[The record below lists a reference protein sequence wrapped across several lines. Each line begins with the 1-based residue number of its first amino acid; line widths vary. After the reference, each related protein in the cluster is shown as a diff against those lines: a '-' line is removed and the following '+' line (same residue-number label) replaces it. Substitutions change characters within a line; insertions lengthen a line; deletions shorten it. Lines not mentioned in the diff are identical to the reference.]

1 MKRNRILAI
10 GIALLLAVQLLTPLA
25 CAAGTTLKLTA
36 PDKLPDVGQ
45 TFTVTAEL
53 TGNTG
58 LAAVQLSLGYD
69 DSVVEC
75 TGIENG
81 ALVAGMLAASN
92 PYATRDGV
100 GAILAAATTTAVKT
114 DGSLAVFTFRVK
126 AAGDA
131 KLTLAD
137 ALLSDIDGK
146 ALSLSYSLPA
156 LIAQGS
162 GSDSGSGSGSD
173 AEKPGADDK
182 KSDNDKKSED
192 DKKSEEEQPA
202 DAAQEEVR
210 TGSFRDVTSAHWAFA
225 SVERAAEMGLVTGY
239 SNGTFRPD
247 TAVTRAQ
254 FVLMLWRMCGKPA
267 AAKAASFADASADWY
282 QDALSWAVEKGYVN
296 GLSGTRFGPDAPIT
310 RQQAMAILFRLNGGQ
325 SGTELT
331 LTGIYEQTFADST
344 TIAAWAKD
352 ATWWAVYH
360 ELVSGVGGQPHRA
373 GGQRVPRTDRGDPAA
388 VCGSIYDNG
397 GSGMKR
403 RMLALLLAVLTL
415 TMLTAAAFAED
426 TEVLG
431 VYNVTGPLTVKNG
444 TKDGGF
450 YAGADTFELNC
461 TGLTGEYS
469 LVLLLAG
476 DSAVPTEGNIQY
488 IDQTSVKAG
497 KVTFTLKP
505 KALTEGTYN
514 VYISTTDKALDKVA
528 SFKYGEKPEYTLGD
542 VNGDGK
548 VSAYDASM
556 ILQHTVGLIDLA
568 GVAAADVNKDGKISA
583 YDASM
588 ILQYTV
594 GLITLD

>member
-92 PYATRDGV
+92 PYATRGGV

-173 AEKPGADDK
+173 AEKPGT
-182 KSDNDKKSED
+182 DNKKSED
-192 DKKSEEEQPA
+192 DKKSEDEDKPEDEEKPA
-202 DAAQEEVR
+202 DGAQEEVKS
-210 TGSFRDVTSAHWAFA
+210 GSFRDVTSTHWAFA
-225 SVERAAEMGLVTGY
+225 SVERAAELGLVTGY
-239 SNGTFRPD
+239 SDGTFRPD
-247 TAVTRAQ
+247 TPVTRAQ

-267 AAKAASFADASADWY
+267 AAKAASFADASASWY

-296 GLSGTRFGPDAPIT
+296 GLSDTRFGPDAPIT

-344 TIAAWAKD
+344 TIASWAKD

-360 ELVSGVGGQPHRA
+360 ELVSGVGGSRIAPEANASRA
-373 GGQRVPRTDRGDPAA
+373 QIAA
-388 VCGSIYDNG
+388 I
-397 GSGMKR
+397 
-403 RMLALLLAVLTL
+403 LLRYADQFM
-415 TMLTAAAFAED
+415 TMEEAA
-426 TEVLG
+426 
-431 VYNVTGPLTVKNG
+431 
-444 TKDGGF
+444 
-450 YAGADTFELNC
+450 
-461 TGLTGEYS
+461 
-469 LVLLLAG
+469 
-476 DSAVPTEGNIQY
+476 
-488 IDQTSVKAG
+488 
-497 KVTFTLKP
+497 
-505 KALTEGTYN
+505 
-514 VYISTTDKALDKVA
+514 
-528 SFKYGEKPEYTLGD
+528 
-542 VNGDGK
+542 
-548 VSAYDASM
+548 
-556 ILQHTVGLIDLA
+556 
-568 GVAAADVNKDGKISA
+568 
-583 YDASM
+583 
-588 ILQYTV
+588 
-594 GLITLD
+594 

>member
-58 LAAVQLSLGYD
+58 LAAVQISLGYD

-146 ALSLSYSLPA
+146 ALPLSYSLPA

-173 AEKPGADDK
+173 AEKPGT
-182 KSDNDKKSED
+182 DNKKSED
-192 DKKSEEEQPA
+192 DKKSEDEDKPEDEEKPA
-202 DAAQEEVR
+202 DGAQEEVKS
-210 TGSFRDVTSAHWAFA
+210 GSFRDVTRGHWAFA
-225 SVERAAEMGLVTGY
+225 SVERAAELGLVTGY
-239 SNGTFRPD
+239 SDGTFRPD
-247 TAVTRAQ
+247 TPVTRAQ

-296 GLSGTRFGPDAPIT
+296 GLSDTRFGPDAPIT

-344 TIAAWAKD
+344 TIASWAKD

-360 ELVSGVGGQPHRA
+360 ELVSGVGGSRIAPEANASRA
-373 GGQRVPRTDRGDPAA
+373 QIAA
-388 VCGSIYDNG
+388 I
-397 GSGMKR
+397 
-403 RMLALLLAVLTL
+403 LLRYADQFM
-415 TMLTAAAFAED
+415 TMEEAA
-426 TEVLG
+426 
-431 VYNVTGPLTVKNG
+431 
-444 TKDGGF
+444 
-450 YAGADTFELNC
+450 
-461 TGLTGEYS
+461 
-469 LVLLLAG
+469 
-476 DSAVPTEGNIQY
+476 
-488 IDQTSVKAG
+488 
-497 KVTFTLKP
+497 
-505 KALTEGTYN
+505 
-514 VYISTTDKALDKVA
+514 
-528 SFKYGEKPEYTLGD
+528 
-542 VNGDGK
+542 
-548 VSAYDASM
+548 
-556 ILQHTVGLIDLA
+556 
-568 GVAAADVNKDGKISA
+568 
-583 YDASM
+583 
-588 ILQYTV
+588 
-594 GLITLD
+594 

>member
-25 CAAGTTLKLTA
+25 CAAGATLKLTA

-92 PYATRDGV
+92 PYATRGGV

-173 AEKPGADDK
+173 AEKPGT
-182 KSDNDKKSED
+182 DNKKSED
-192 DKKSEEEQPA
+192 DKKSEDEDKPEDEEKPA
-202 DAAQEEVR
+202 DGAQEEVKS
-210 TGSFRDVTSAHWAFA
+210 GSFRDVTRGHWAFA
-225 SVERAAEMGLVTGY
+225 SVERAAELGLVTGY
-239 SNGTFRPD
+239 SDGTFRPD
-247 TAVTRAQ
+247 TPVTRAQ

-296 GLSGTRFGPDAPIT
+296 GLSDTRFGPDAPIT

-344 TIAAWAKD
+344 TIASWAKD

-360 ELVSGVGGQPHRA
+360 ELVSGVGGSRIAPEANASRA
-373 GGQRVPRTDRGDPAA
+373 QIAA
-388 VCGSIYDNG
+388 I
-397 GSGMKR
+397 
-403 RMLALLLAVLTL
+403 LLRYADQFM
-415 TMLTAAAFAED
+415 TMEEAA
-426 TEVLG
+426 
-431 VYNVTGPLTVKNG
+431 
-444 TKDGGF
+444 
-450 YAGADTFELNC
+450 
-461 TGLTGEYS
+461 
-469 LVLLLAG
+469 
-476 DSAVPTEGNIQY
+476 
-488 IDQTSVKAG
+488 
-497 KVTFTLKP
+497 
-505 KALTEGTYN
+505 
-514 VYISTTDKALDKVA
+514 
-528 SFKYGEKPEYTLGD
+528 
-542 VNGDGK
+542 
-548 VSAYDASM
+548 
-556 ILQHTVGLIDLA
+556 
-568 GVAAADVNKDGKISA
+568 
-583 YDASM
+583 
-588 ILQYTV
+588 
-594 GLITLD
+594 

>member
-81 ALVAGMLAASN
+81 ALIAGMLAASN

-137 ALLSDIDGK
+137 ALLSDTDGK
-146 ALSLSYSLPA
+146 ALPLSYSLPA

-173 AEKPGADDK
+173 TEKPGT
-182 KSDNDKKSED
+182 DNKKSED
-192 DKKSEEEQPA
+192 DKKSEDEDKPEDEEKPA
-202 DAAQEEVR
+202 DGAQEEVKS
-210 TGSFRDVTSAHWAFA
+210 GSFRDVTSTHWAFA
-225 SVERAAEMGLVTGY
+225 SVERAAELGLVTGY
-239 SNGTFRPD
+239 SDGTFRPD
-247 TAVTRAQ
+247 TPVTRAQ

-296 GLSGTRFGPDAPIT
+296 GLSDTRFGPDAPIT

-344 TIAAWAKD
+344 AIASWAKD

-360 ELVSGVGGQPHRA
+360 ELVSGVGGSRIAPEANASRA
-373 GGQRVPRTDRGDPAA
+373 QIAA
-388 VCGSIYDNG
+388 I
-397 GSGMKR
+397 
-403 RMLALLLAVLTL
+403 LLRYADQFM
-415 TMLTAAAFAED
+415 TMEEAA
-426 TEVLG
+426 
-431 VYNVTGPLTVKNG
+431 
-444 TKDGGF
+444 
-450 YAGADTFELNC
+450 
-461 TGLTGEYS
+461 
-469 LVLLLAG
+469 
-476 DSAVPTEGNIQY
+476 
-488 IDQTSVKAG
+488 
-497 KVTFTLKP
+497 
-505 KALTEGTYN
+505 
-514 VYISTTDKALDKVA
+514 
-528 SFKYGEKPEYTLGD
+528 
-542 VNGDGK
+542 
-548 VSAYDASM
+548 
-556 ILQHTVGLIDLA
+556 
-568 GVAAADVNKDGKISA
+568 
-583 YDASM
+583 
-588 ILQYTV
+588 
-594 GLITLD
+594 

>member
-92 PYATRDGV
+92 PHATRGGV

-173 AEKPGADDK
+173 AEKPGT
-182 KSDNDKKSED
+182 DNKKSED
-192 DKKSEEEQPA
+192 DKKSEDEDKPEDEEKPA
-202 DAAQEEVR
+202 DGAQEEVKS
-210 TGSFRDVTSAHWAFA
+210 GSFRDVTSTHWAFA
-225 SVERAAEMGLVTGY
+225 SVERAAELGLVTGY
-239 SNGTFRPD
+239 SDGTFRPD
-247 TAVTRAQ
+247 TPVTRAQ

-282 QDALSWAVEKGYVN
+282 QDALSWAVENGYVN
-296 GLSGTRFGPDAPIT
+296 GLSDTRFGPDAPIT

-344 TIAAWAKD
+344 TIASWAKD

-360 ELVSGVGGQPHRA
+360 ELVSGVGGSRIAPEANASRA
-373 GGQRVPRTDRGDPAA
+373 QIAA
-388 VCGSIYDNG
+388 I
-397 GSGMKR
+397 
-403 RMLALLLAVLTL
+403 LLRYADQFM
-415 TMLTAAAFAED
+415 TMEEAA
-426 TEVLG
+426 
-431 VYNVTGPLTVKNG
+431 
-444 TKDGGF
+444 
-450 YAGADTFELNC
+450 
-461 TGLTGEYS
+461 
-469 LVLLLAG
+469 
-476 DSAVPTEGNIQY
+476 
-488 IDQTSVKAG
+488 
-497 KVTFTLKP
+497 
-505 KALTEGTYN
+505 
-514 VYISTTDKALDKVA
+514 
-528 SFKYGEKPEYTLGD
+528 
-542 VNGDGK
+542 
-548 VSAYDASM
+548 
-556 ILQHTVGLIDLA
+556 
-568 GVAAADVNKDGKISA
+568 
-583 YDASM
+583 
-588 ILQYTV
+588 
-594 GLITLD
+594 

>member
-137 ALLSDIDGK
+137 ALLSDTDGK
-146 ALSLSYSLPA
+146 ALPLSYSLPA

-173 AEKPGADDK
+173 AEKPGT
-182 KSDNDKKSED
+182 DNKKSED
-192 DKKSEEEQPA
+192 DKKSEDEDKPEDEEKPA
-202 DAAQEEVR
+202 DGAQEEVKS
-210 TGSFRDVTSAHWAFA
+210 GSFRDVTSTHWAFA
-225 SVERAAEMGLVTGY
+225 SVERAAELGLVTGY
-239 SNGTFRPD
+239 SDGTFRPD
-247 TAVTRAQ
+247 TPVTRAQ

-296 GLSGTRFGPDAPIT
+296 GLSDTRFGPDAPIT

-360 ELVSGVGGQPHRA
+360 ELVSGVGGSRIAPEANASRA
-373 GGQRVPRTDRGDPAA
+373 QIAA
-388 VCGSIYDNG
+388 I
-397 GSGMKR
+397 
-403 RMLALLLAVLTL
+403 LLRDADQFM
-415 TMLTAAAFAED
+415 TMEEAA
-426 TEVLG
+426 
-431 VYNVTGPLTVKNG
+431 
-444 TKDGGF
+444 
-450 YAGADTFELNC
+450 
-461 TGLTGEYS
+461 
-469 LVLLLAG
+469 
-476 DSAVPTEGNIQY
+476 
-488 IDQTSVKAG
+488 
-497 KVTFTLKP
+497 
-505 KALTEGTYN
+505 
-514 VYISTTDKALDKVA
+514 
-528 SFKYGEKPEYTLGD
+528 
-542 VNGDGK
+542 
-548 VSAYDASM
+548 
-556 ILQHTVGLIDLA
+556 
-568 GVAAADVNKDGKISA
+568 
-583 YDASM
+583 
-588 ILQYTV
+588 
-594 GLITLD
+594 

>member
-81 ALVAGMLAASN
+81 ALIAGMLAASN

-137 ALLSDIDGK
+137 ALLSDTDGK
-146 ALSLSYSLPA
+146 ALPLSYSLPA

-173 AEKPGADDK
+173 AEKPGT
-182 KSDNDKKSED
+182 DNKKSED
-192 DKKSEEEQPA
+192 DKKSEDEDKPEDEEKPA
-202 DAAQEEVR
+202 DGAQEEVKS
-210 TGSFRDVTSAHWAFA
+210 GSFRDVTSTHWAFA
-225 SVERAAEMGLVTGY
+225 SVERAAELGLVTGY
-239 SNGTFRPD
+239 SDGTFRPD
-247 TAVTRAQ
+247 TPVTRAQ

-282 QDALSWAVEKGYVN
+282 QDALSWAVENGYVN
-296 GLSGTRFGPDAPIT
+296 GLSDTRFGPDAPIT
-310 RQQAMAILFRLNGGQ
+310 RQQATAILFRLNGGQ

-344 TIAAWAKD
+344 TIASWAKD

-360 ELVSGVGGQPHRA
+360 ELVSGVGGSRIAPEANASRA
-373 GGQRVPRTDRGDPAA
+373 QIAA
-388 VCGSIYDNG
+388 I
-397 GSGMKR
+397 
-403 RMLALLLAVLTL
+403 LLRYADQFM
-415 TMLTAAAFAED
+415 TMEEAA
-426 TEVLG
+426 
-431 VYNVTGPLTVKNG
+431 
-444 TKDGGF
+444 
-450 YAGADTFELNC
+450 
-461 TGLTGEYS
+461 
-469 LVLLLAG
+469 
-476 DSAVPTEGNIQY
+476 
-488 IDQTSVKAG
+488 
-497 KVTFTLKP
+497 
-505 KALTEGTYN
+505 
-514 VYISTTDKALDKVA
+514 
-528 SFKYGEKPEYTLGD
+528 
-542 VNGDGK
+542 
-548 VSAYDASM
+548 
-556 ILQHTVGLIDLA
+556 
-568 GVAAADVNKDGKISA
+568 
-583 YDASM
+583 
-588 ILQYTV
+588 
-594 GLITLD
+594 

>member
-92 PYATRDGV
+92 PHATRDGV

-146 ALSLSYSLPA
+146 ALPLSYSLPA

-173 AEKPGADDK
+173 AEKPGT
-182 KSDNDKKSED
+182 DNKKSED
-192 DKKSEEEQPA
+192 DKKSEDEDKPEDEEKPA
-202 DAAQEEVR
+202 DGAQEEVKS
-210 TGSFRDVTSAHWAFA
+210 GSFRDVTSAHWAFA
-225 SVERAAEMGLVTGY
+225 SVERAAELGLVTGY
-239 SNGTFRPD
+239 SDGTFRPD
-247 TAVTRAQ
+247 TPVTRAQ

-296 GLSGTRFGPDAPIT
+296 GLSDTRFGPDAPIT

-360 ELVSGVGGQPHRA
+360 ELVSGVGGSRIAPEANASRA
-373 GGQRVPRTDRGDPAA
+373 QIAA
-388 VCGSIYDNG
+388 I
-397 GSGMKR
+397 
-403 RMLALLLAVLTL
+403 LLRYADQFM
-415 TMLTAAAFAED
+415 TMEEAA
-426 TEVLG
+426 
-431 VYNVTGPLTVKNG
+431 
-444 TKDGGF
+444 
-450 YAGADTFELNC
+450 
-461 TGLTGEYS
+461 
-469 LVLLLAG
+469 
-476 DSAVPTEGNIQY
+476 
-488 IDQTSVKAG
+488 
-497 KVTFTLKP
+497 
-505 KALTEGTYN
+505 
-514 VYISTTDKALDKVA
+514 
-528 SFKYGEKPEYTLGD
+528 
-542 VNGDGK
+542 
-548 VSAYDASM
+548 
-556 ILQHTVGLIDLA
+556 
-568 GVAAADVNKDGKISA
+568 
-583 YDASM
+583 
-588 ILQYTV
+588 
-594 GLITLD
+594 

>member
-58 LAAVQLSLGYD
+58 LAAVQISLGYD

-92 PYATRDGV
+92 PHATRDGV

-146 ALSLSYSLPA
+146 ALPLSYSLPA

-173 AEKPGADDK
+173 AEKPGT
-182 KSDNDKKSED
+182 DNKKSED
-192 DKKSEEEQPA
+192 DKKSEDEDKPEDEEKPA
-202 DAAQEEVR
+202 DGAQEEVKS
-210 TGSFRDVTSAHWAFA
+210 GSFRDVTRGHWAFA
-225 SVERAAEMGLVTGY
+225 SVERAAELGLVTGY
-239 SNGTFRPD
+239 SDGTFRPD
-247 TAVTRAQ
+247 AAVTRAQ

-282 QDALSWAVEKGYVN
+282 QDALSWAVENGYVN
-296 GLSGTRFGPDAPIT
+296 GLSDTRFGPDAPIT

-344 TIAAWAKD
+344 TIASWAKD

-360 ELVSGVGGQPHRA
+360 ELVSGVGGSRIAPEANASRA
-373 GGQRVPRTDRGDPAA
+373 QIAA
-388 VCGSIYDNG
+388 I
-397 GSGMKR
+397 
-403 RMLALLLAVLTL
+403 LLRYADQFM
-415 TMLTAAAFAED
+415 TMEEAA
-426 TEVLG
+426 
-431 VYNVTGPLTVKNG
+431 
-444 TKDGGF
+444 
-450 YAGADTFELNC
+450 
-461 TGLTGEYS
+461 
-469 LVLLLAG
+469 
-476 DSAVPTEGNIQY
+476 
-488 IDQTSVKAG
+488 
-497 KVTFTLKP
+497 
-505 KALTEGTYN
+505 
-514 VYISTTDKALDKVA
+514 
-528 SFKYGEKPEYTLGD
+528 
-542 VNGDGK
+542 
-548 VSAYDASM
+548 
-556 ILQHTVGLIDLA
+556 
-568 GVAAADVNKDGKISA
+568 
-583 YDASM
+583 
-588 ILQYTV
+588 
-594 GLITLD
+594 

>member
-131 KLTLAD
+131 NLTLAD

-173 AEKPGADDK
+173 AEKPGT
-182 KSDNDKKSED
+182 DNKKSED
-192 DKKSEEEQPA
+192 DKKSEDEDKPEDEEKPA
-202 DAAQEEVR
+202 DGAQEEVKS
-210 TGSFRDVTSAHWAFA
+210 GSFRDVTSAHWAFA
-225 SVERAAEMGLVTGY
+225 SVERAAELGLVTGY
-239 SNGTFRPD
+239 SDGTFRPD
-247 TAVTRAQ
+247 TPVTRAQ

-296 GLSGTRFGPDAPIT
+296 GLSDTRFGPDAPIT

-344 TIAAWAKD
+344 TIASWAKD

-360 ELVSGVGGQPHRA
+360 ELVSGVGGSRIAPEANASRA
-373 GGQRVPRTDRGDPAA
+373 QIAA
-388 VCGSIYDNG
+388 I
-397 GSGMKR
+397 
-403 RMLALLLAVLTL
+403 LLRYADQFM
-415 TMLTAAAFAED
+415 TMEEAA
-426 TEVLG
+426 
-431 VYNVTGPLTVKNG
+431 
-444 TKDGGF
+444 
-450 YAGADTFELNC
+450 
-461 TGLTGEYS
+461 
-469 LVLLLAG
+469 
-476 DSAVPTEGNIQY
+476 
-488 IDQTSVKAG
+488 
-497 KVTFTLKP
+497 
-505 KALTEGTYN
+505 
-514 VYISTTDKALDKVA
+514 
-528 SFKYGEKPEYTLGD
+528 
-542 VNGDGK
+542 
-548 VSAYDASM
+548 
-556 ILQHTVGLIDLA
+556 
-568 GVAAADVNKDGKISA
+568 
-583 YDASM
+583 
-588 ILQYTV
+588 
-594 GLITLD
+594 

>member
-173 AEKPGADDK
+173 AEKPGT
-182 KSDNDKKSED
+182 DNKKSED
-192 DKKSEEEQPA
+192 DKKSEDEDKPEDEEKPA
-202 DAAQEEVR
+202 DGAQEEVKA
-210 TGSFRDVTSAHWAFA
+210 GSFRDVTSAHWAFA
-225 SVERAAEMGLVTGY
+225 SVERAAELGLVTGY
-239 SNGTFRPD
+239 SDGTFRPD
-247 TAVTRAQ
+247 TPVTRAQ

-282 QDALSWAVEKGYVN
+282 QDALSWAVENGYVN
-296 GLSGTRFGPDAPIT
+296 GLSDTRFGPDAPIT

-344 TIAAWAKD
+344 TIASWAKD

-360 ELVSGVGGQPHRA
+360 ELVSGVGGSRIAPEANASRA
-373 GGQRVPRTDRGDPAA
+373 QIAA
-388 VCGSIYDNG
+388 I
-397 GSGMKR
+397 
-403 RMLALLLAVLTL
+403 LLRYADQFM
-415 TMLTAAAFAED
+415 TMEEAA
-426 TEVLG
+426 
-431 VYNVTGPLTVKNG
+431 
-444 TKDGGF
+444 
-450 YAGADTFELNC
+450 
-461 TGLTGEYS
+461 
-469 LVLLLAG
+469 
-476 DSAVPTEGNIQY
+476 
-488 IDQTSVKAG
+488 
-497 KVTFTLKP
+497 
-505 KALTEGTYN
+505 
-514 VYISTTDKALDKVA
+514 
-528 SFKYGEKPEYTLGD
+528 
-542 VNGDGK
+542 
-548 VSAYDASM
+548 
-556 ILQHTVGLIDLA
+556 
-568 GVAAADVNKDGKISA
+568 
-583 YDASM
+583 
-588 ILQYTV
+588 
-594 GLITLD
+594 

>member
-137 ALLSDIDGK
+137 ALLSDTDGK
-146 ALSLSYSLPA
+146 ALPLSYSLPA

-173 AEKPGADDK
+173 AEKPGT
-182 KSDNDKKSED
+182 DNKKSED
-192 DKKSEEEQPA
+192 DKKSEDEDKPEDEEKPA
-202 DAAQEEVR
+202 DGAQEEVKS
-210 TGSFRDVTSAHWAFA
+210 GSFRDVTSTHWAFA
-225 SVERAAEMGLVTGY
+225 SVERAAELGLVTGY
-239 SNGTFRPD
+239 SDGTFRPD
-247 TAVTRAQ
+247 TPVTRAQ
-254 FVLMLWRMCGKPA
+254 FVLMLWRMCSKPA

-296 GLSGTRFGPDAPIT
+296 GLSDTRFGPDAPIT

-360 ELVSGVGGQPHRA
+360 ELVSGVGGSRIAPEANASRA
-373 GGQRVPRTDRGDPAA
+373 QIAA
-388 VCGSIYDNG
+388 I
-397 GSGMKR
+397 
-403 RMLALLLAVLTL
+403 LLRYADQFM
-415 TMLTAAAFAED
+415 TMEEAA
-426 TEVLG
+426 
-431 VYNVTGPLTVKNG
+431 
-444 TKDGGF
+444 
-450 YAGADTFELNC
+450 
-461 TGLTGEYS
+461 
-469 LVLLLAG
+469 
-476 DSAVPTEGNIQY
+476 
-488 IDQTSVKAG
+488 
-497 KVTFTLKP
+497 
-505 KALTEGTYN
+505 
-514 VYISTTDKALDKVA
+514 
-528 SFKYGEKPEYTLGD
+528 
-542 VNGDGK
+542 
-548 VSAYDASM
+548 
-556 ILQHTVGLIDLA
+556 
-568 GVAAADVNKDGKISA
+568 
-583 YDASM
+583 
-588 ILQYTV
+588 
-594 GLITLD
+594 

>member
-146 ALSLSYSLPA
+146 ALPLSYSLPA

-173 AEKPGADDK
+173 AEKPGTDNK
-182 KSDNDKKSED
+182 KPED
-192 DKKSEEEQPA
+192 DKKSEDEDKPEDEEKPA
-202 DAAQEEVR
+202 DGAQEEVKS
-210 TGSFRDVTSAHWAFA
+210 GSFRDVTSTHWAFA
-225 SVERAAEMGLVTGY
+225 SVERAAELGLVTGY
-239 SNGTFRPD
+239 SDGTFRPD
-247 TAVTRAQ
+247 TPVTRAQ

-296 GLSGTRFGPDAPIT
+296 GLSDTRFGPDAPIT

-360 ELVSGVGGQPHRA
+360 ELVSGVGGSRIAPEANASRA
-373 GGQRVPRTDRGDPAA
+373 QIAA
-388 VCGSIYDNG
+388 I
-397 GSGMKR
+397 
-403 RMLALLLAVLTL
+403 LLRYADQFM
-415 TMLTAAAFAED
+415 TMEEAA
-426 TEVLG
+426 
-431 VYNVTGPLTVKNG
+431 
-444 TKDGGF
+444 
-450 YAGADTFELNC
+450 
-461 TGLTGEYS
+461 
-469 LVLLLAG
+469 
-476 DSAVPTEGNIQY
+476 
-488 IDQTSVKAG
+488 
-497 KVTFTLKP
+497 
-505 KALTEGTYN
+505 
-514 VYISTTDKALDKVA
+514 
-528 SFKYGEKPEYTLGD
+528 
-542 VNGDGK
+542 
-548 VSAYDASM
+548 
-556 ILQHTVGLIDLA
+556 
-568 GVAAADVNKDGKISA
+568 
-583 YDASM
+583 
-588 ILQYTV
+588 
-594 GLITLD
+594 

>member
-137 ALLSDIDGK
+137 ALLSDTDGK
-146 ALSLSYSLPA
+146 ALPLSYSLPA

-173 AEKPGADDK
+173 AEKPGT
-182 KSDNDKKSED
+182 DNKKSED
-192 DKKSEEEQPA
+192 DKKSEDEDKPEDEEKPA
-202 DAAQEEVR
+202 DGAQEEVKS
-210 TGSFRDVTSAHWAFA
+210 GSFRDVTSTHWAFD
-225 SVERAAEMGLVTGY
+225 SVERAAELGLVTGY
-239 SNGTFRPD
+239 SDGTFRPD
-247 TAVTRAQ
+247 APVTRAQ

-296 GLSGTRFGPDAPIT
+296 GLSDTRFGPDAPIT

-344 TIAAWAKD
+344 TIASWAKD

-360 ELVSGVGGQPHRA
+360 ELVSGVGGSRIAPEANASRA
-373 GGQRVPRTDRGDPAA
+373 QIAA
-388 VCGSIYDNG
+388 I
-397 GSGMKR
+397 
-403 RMLALLLAVLTL
+403 LLRYADKFM
-415 TMLTAAAFAED
+415 TMEEAA
-426 TEVLG
+426 
-431 VYNVTGPLTVKNG
+431 
-444 TKDGGF
+444 
-450 YAGADTFELNC
+450 
-461 TGLTGEYS
+461 
-469 LVLLLAG
+469 
-476 DSAVPTEGNIQY
+476 
-488 IDQTSVKAG
+488 
-497 KVTFTLKP
+497 
-505 KALTEGTYN
+505 
-514 VYISTTDKALDKVA
+514 
-528 SFKYGEKPEYTLGD
+528 
-542 VNGDGK
+542 
-548 VSAYDASM
+548 
-556 ILQHTVGLIDLA
+556 
-568 GVAAADVNKDGKISA
+568 
-583 YDASM
+583 
-588 ILQYTV
+588 
-594 GLITLD
+594 

>member
-137 ALLSDIDGK
+137 ALLSDTDGK
-146 ALSLSYSLPA
+146 ALPLSYSLPA

-173 AEKPGADDK
+173 AEKPGT
-182 KSDNDKKSED
+182 DNKKSED
-192 DKKSEEEQPA
+192 DKKSEDEDKPEDEEKPA
-202 DAAQEEVR
+202 DGAQEKVKS
-210 TGSFRDVTSAHWAFA
+210 GSFRDVTSTHWAFA
-225 SVERAAEMGLVTGY
+225 SVERAAELGLVTGY
-239 SNGTFRPD
+239 SDGTFRPD
-247 TAVTRAQ
+247 TPVTRAQ

-296 GLSGTRFGPDAPIT
+296 GLSDTRFGPDAPIT

-344 TIAAWAKD
+344 TIASWAKD

-360 ELVSGVGGQPHRA
+360 ELVSGVGGSRIAPEANASRA
-373 GGQRVPRTDRGDPAA
+373 QIAA
-388 VCGSIYDNG
+388 I
-397 GSGMKR
+397 
-403 RMLALLLAVLTL
+403 LLRYADQFM
-415 TMLTAAAFAED
+415 TMEEAA
-426 TEVLG
+426 
-431 VYNVTGPLTVKNG
+431 
-444 TKDGGF
+444 
-450 YAGADTFELNC
+450 
-461 TGLTGEYS
+461 
-469 LVLLLAG
+469 
-476 DSAVPTEGNIQY
+476 
-488 IDQTSVKAG
+488 
-497 KVTFTLKP
+497 
-505 KALTEGTYN
+505 
-514 VYISTTDKALDKVA
+514 
-528 SFKYGEKPEYTLGD
+528 
-542 VNGDGK
+542 
-548 VSAYDASM
+548 
-556 ILQHTVGLIDLA
+556 
-568 GVAAADVNKDGKISA
+568 
-583 YDASM
+583 
-588 ILQYTV
+588 
-594 GLITLD
+594 

>member
-25 CAAGTTLKLTA
+25 CAAGATLKLTA

-92 PYATRDGV
+92 PYATRGGV
-100 GAILAAATTTAVKT
+100 GAVLAAATTTAVKT

-173 AEKPGADDK
+173 AEKPGT
-182 KSDNDKKSED
+182 DNKKSED
-192 DKKSEEEQPA
+192 DKKSEDEDKPEDEEKPA
-202 DAAQEEVR
+202 DGAQEEVKS
-210 TGSFRDVTSAHWAFA
+210 GSFRDVTSAHWAFA
-225 SVERAAEMGLVTGY
+225 SVERAAELGLVTGY
-239 SNGTFRPD
+239 SDGTFRPD
-247 TAVTRAQ
+247 THVTRAQ

-296 GLSGTRFGPDAPIT
+296 GLSDTRFGPDAPIT

-360 ELVSGVGGQPHRA
+360 ELVSGVGGSRIAPEANASRA
-373 GGQRVPRTDRGDPAA
+373 QIAA
-388 VCGSIYDNG
+388 I
-397 GSGMKR
+397 
-403 RMLALLLAVLTL
+403 LLRYADQFM
-415 TMLTAAAFAED
+415 TMEEAA
-426 TEVLG
+426 
-431 VYNVTGPLTVKNG
+431 
-444 TKDGGF
+444 
-450 YAGADTFELNC
+450 
-461 TGLTGEYS
+461 
-469 LVLLLAG
+469 
-476 DSAVPTEGNIQY
+476 
-488 IDQTSVKAG
+488 
-497 KVTFTLKP
+497 
-505 KALTEGTYN
+505 
-514 VYISTTDKALDKVA
+514 
-528 SFKYGEKPEYTLGD
+528 
-542 VNGDGK
+542 
-548 VSAYDASM
+548 
-556 ILQHTVGLIDLA
+556 
-568 GVAAADVNKDGKISA
+568 
-583 YDASM
+583 
-588 ILQYTV
+588 
-594 GLITLD
+594 

>member
-92 PYATRDGV
+92 PYATRGGV

-173 AEKPGADDK
+173 AEKPGT
-182 KSDNDKKSED
+182 DNKKSED
-192 DKKSEEEQPA
+192 DKKSEDEDKPEDEEKPA
-202 DAAQEEVR
+202 DGAQEEVKS
-210 TGSFRDVTSAHWAFA
+210 GSFRDVTSTHWAFA
-225 SVERAAEMGLVTGY
+225 SVERAAELGLVTGY
-239 SNGTFRPD
+239 SDGTFRPD
-247 TAVTRAQ
+247 TPVTRAQ

-282 QDALSWAVEKGYVN
+282 QDALSWAVENGYVN
-296 GLSGTRFGPDAPIT
+296 GLSDTRFGPDAPIT

-344 TIAAWAKD
+344 TIASWAKD

-360 ELVSGVGGQPHRA
+360 ELVSGVGGSRIAPEANASRA
-373 GGQRVPRTDRGDPAA
+373 QIAA
-388 VCGSIYDNG
+388 I
-397 GSGMKR
+397 
-403 RMLALLLAVLTL
+403 LLRYADQFM
-415 TMLTAAAFAED
+415 TMEEAA
-426 TEVLG
+426 
-431 VYNVTGPLTVKNG
+431 
-444 TKDGGF
+444 
-450 YAGADTFELNC
+450 
-461 TGLTGEYS
+461 
-469 LVLLLAG
+469 
-476 DSAVPTEGNIQY
+476 
-488 IDQTSVKAG
+488 
-497 KVTFTLKP
+497 
-505 KALTEGTYN
+505 
-514 VYISTTDKALDKVA
+514 
-528 SFKYGEKPEYTLGD
+528 
-542 VNGDGK
+542 
-548 VSAYDASM
+548 
-556 ILQHTVGLIDLA
+556 
-568 GVAAADVNKDGKISA
+568 
-583 YDASM
+583 
-588 ILQYTV
+588 
-594 GLITLD
+594 

>member
-25 CAAGTTLKLTA
+25 CAAGATLKLTA

-225 SVERAAEMGLVTGY
+225 SVERAAELGLVTGY
-239 SNGTFRPD
+239 SDGTFRPD
-247 TAVTRAQ
+247 TPVTRAQ

-296 GLSGTRFGPDAPIT
+296 GLSDTRFGPDAPIT

-360 ELVSGVGGQPHRA
+360 ELVSGVGGSRIAPEANASRA
-373 GGQRVPRTDRGDPAA
+373 QIAA
-388 VCGSIYDNG
+388 I
-397 GSGMKR
+397 
-403 RMLALLLAVLTL
+403 LLRYADQFM
-415 TMLTAAAFAED
+415 TMEEAA
-426 TEVLG
+426 
-431 VYNVTGPLTVKNG
+431 
-444 TKDGGF
+444 
-450 YAGADTFELNC
+450 
-461 TGLTGEYS
+461 
-469 LVLLLAG
+469 
-476 DSAVPTEGNIQY
+476 
-488 IDQTSVKAG
+488 
-497 KVTFTLKP
+497 
-505 KALTEGTYN
+505 
-514 VYISTTDKALDKVA
+514 
-528 SFKYGEKPEYTLGD
+528 
-542 VNGDGK
+542 
-548 VSAYDASM
+548 
-556 ILQHTVGLIDLA
+556 
-568 GVAAADVNKDGKISA
+568 
-583 YDASM
+583 
-588 ILQYTV
+588 
-594 GLITLD
+594 

>member
-156 LIAQGS
+156 LIVQGS

-173 AEKPGADDK
+173 AEKPGT
-182 KSDNDKKSED
+182 DNKKSED
-192 DKKSEEEQPA
+192 DKKSEDEDKPEDEEKPA
-202 DAAQEEVR
+202 DGAQEEVKS
-210 TGSFRDVTSAHWAFA
+210 GSFRDVTSTHWAFD
-225 SVERAAEMGLVTGY
+225 SVERAAELGLVTGY
-239 SNGTFRPD
+239 SDGTFRSD
-247 TAVTRAQ
+247 TPVTRAQ

-282 QDALSWAVEKGYVN
+282 QDALSWAVEEGYVN
-296 GLSGTRFGPDAPIT
+296 GLSDTRFGPDAPIT

-344 TIAAWAKD
+344 TIASWAKN

-360 ELVSGVGGQPHRA
+360 ELVSGVGGSRIAPEANASRA
-373 GGQRVPRTDRGDPAA
+373 QIAA
-388 VCGSIYDNG
+388 I
-397 GSGMKR
+397 
-403 RMLALLLAVLTL
+403 LLRYADQFM
-415 TMLTAAAFAED
+415 TMEEAA
-426 TEVLG
+426 
-431 VYNVTGPLTVKNG
+431 
-444 TKDGGF
+444 
-450 YAGADTFELNC
+450 
-461 TGLTGEYS
+461 
-469 LVLLLAG
+469 
-476 DSAVPTEGNIQY
+476 
-488 IDQTSVKAG
+488 
-497 KVTFTLKP
+497 
-505 KALTEGTYN
+505 
-514 VYISTTDKALDKVA
+514 
-528 SFKYGEKPEYTLGD
+528 
-542 VNGDGK
+542 
-548 VSAYDASM
+548 
-556 ILQHTVGLIDLA
+556 
-568 GVAAADVNKDGKISA
+568 
-583 YDASM
+583 
-588 ILQYTV
+588 
-594 GLITLD
+594 

>member
-137 ALLSDIDGK
+137 ALLSDTDGK
-146 ALSLSYSLPA
+146 ALPLSYSLPA

-173 AEKPGADDK
+173 AEKPGT
-182 KSDNDKKSED
+182 DNKKSED
-192 DKKSEEEQPA
+192 DKKSEDEDKPEDEEKPA
-202 DAAQEEVR
+202 DGAQEEVKS
-210 TGSFRDVTSAHWAFA
+210 GSFRDVTSTHWAFA
-225 SVERAAEMGLVTGY
+225 SVERAAELGLVTGY
-239 SNGTFRPD
+239 SDGTFRPD
-247 TAVTRAQ
+247 TPVTRAQ

-296 GLSGTRFGPDAPIT
+296 GLSDTRFGPDASIT

-325 SGTELT
+325 SSTELT

-344 TIAAWAKD
+344 TIASWAKD

-360 ELVSGVGGQPHRA
+360 ELVSGVGGSRIAPEANASRA
-373 GGQRVPRTDRGDPAA
+373 QIAA
-388 VCGSIYDNG
+388 I
-397 GSGMKR
+397 
-403 RMLALLLAVLTL
+403 LLRYADQFM
-415 TMLTAAAFAED
+415 TMEEAA
-426 TEVLG
+426 
-431 VYNVTGPLTVKNG
+431 
-444 TKDGGF
+444 
-450 YAGADTFELNC
+450 
-461 TGLTGEYS
+461 
-469 LVLLLAG
+469 
-476 DSAVPTEGNIQY
+476 
-488 IDQTSVKAG
+488 
-497 KVTFTLKP
+497 
-505 KALTEGTYN
+505 
-514 VYISTTDKALDKVA
+514 
-528 SFKYGEKPEYTLGD
+528 
-542 VNGDGK
+542 
-548 VSAYDASM
+548 
-556 ILQHTVGLIDLA
+556 
-568 GVAAADVNKDGKISA
+568 
-583 YDASM
+583 
-588 ILQYTV
+588 
-594 GLITLD
+594 

>member
-173 AEKPGADDK
+173 AEKPGT
-182 KSDNDKKSED
+182 DNKKSED
-192 DKKSEEEQPA
+192 DKKSGDEDKPEDEEKPA
-202 DAAQEEVR
+202 DGAQEEVKS
-210 TGSFRDVTSAHWAFA
+210 GSFRDVTSAHWAFA
-225 SVERAAEMGLVTGY
+225 SVERAAELGLVTGY
-239 SNGTFRPD
+239 YDGPFRPD
-247 TAVTRAQ
+247 THVTRAQ

-282 QDALSWAVEKGYVN
+282 QDALSWAVENGYVN
-296 GLSGTRFGPDAPIT
+296 GLSDTRFGPDAPIT
-310 RQQAMAILFRLNGGQ
+310 RQQATAILFRLNGGQ

-352 ATWWAVYH
+352 ATWWAVYY
-360 ELVSGVGGQPHRA
+360 ELVSGVGGSRIAPEANASRA
-373 GGQRVPRTDRGDPAA
+373 QIAA
-388 VCGSIYDNG
+388 I
-397 GSGMKR
+397 
-403 RMLALLLAVLTL
+403 LLRYADQFM
-415 TMLTAAAFAED
+415 TMEEAA
-426 TEVLG
+426 
-431 VYNVTGPLTVKNG
+431 
-444 TKDGGF
+444 
-450 YAGADTFELNC
+450 
-461 TGLTGEYS
+461 
-469 LVLLLAG
+469 
-476 DSAVPTEGNIQY
+476 
-488 IDQTSVKAG
+488 
-497 KVTFTLKP
+497 
-505 KALTEGTYN
+505 
-514 VYISTTDKALDKVA
+514 
-528 SFKYGEKPEYTLGD
+528 
-542 VNGDGK
+542 
-548 VSAYDASM
+548 
-556 ILQHTVGLIDLA
+556 
-568 GVAAADVNKDGKISA
+568 
-583 YDASM
+583 
-588 ILQYTV
+588 
-594 GLITLD
+594 

>member
-114 DGSLAVFTFRVK
+114 DGSLAMFTFRVK

-173 AEKPGADDK
+173 AEKPGTDNK

-210 TGSFRDVTSAHWAFA
+210 TGSFRDVTSTHWAFA
-225 SVERAAEMGLVTGY
+225 SVERAAELGLVTGY
-239 SNGTFRPD
+239 SDGTFRPD
-247 TAVTRAQ
+247 TPVTRAQ

-267 AAKAASFADASADWY
+267 ATKAASFADASADWY

-296 GLSGTRFGPDAPIT
+296 GLSDTRFGPDAPIT

-360 ELVSGVGGQPHRA
+360 ELVSGVGGSRIAPEANASRA
-373 GGQRVPRTDRGDPAA
+373 QIAA
-388 VCGSIYDNG
+388 I
-397 GSGMKR
+397 
-403 RMLALLLAVLTL
+403 LLRYADQFM
-415 TMLTAAAFAED
+415 TMEEAA
-426 TEVLG
+426 
-431 VYNVTGPLTVKNG
+431 
-444 TKDGGF
+444 
-450 YAGADTFELNC
+450 
-461 TGLTGEYS
+461 
-469 LVLLLAG
+469 
-476 DSAVPTEGNIQY
+476 
-488 IDQTSVKAG
+488 
-497 KVTFTLKP
+497 
-505 KALTEGTYN
+505 
-514 VYISTTDKALDKVA
+514 
-528 SFKYGEKPEYTLGD
+528 
-542 VNGDGK
+542 
-548 VSAYDASM
+548 
-556 ILQHTVGLIDLA
+556 
-568 GVAAADVNKDGKISA
+568 
-583 YDASM
+583 
-588 ILQYTV
+588 
-594 GLITLD
+594 

>member
-137 ALLSDIDGK
+137 ALLSDTDGK
-146 ALSLSYSLPA
+146 ALPLSYSLPA

-173 AEKPGADDK
+173 AEKPGT
-182 KSDNDKKSED
+182 DNKKSED
-192 DKKSEEEQPA
+192 DKKSEDEDKPEDEEKPA
-202 DAAQEEVR
+202 DGAQEEVKA
-210 TGSFRDVTSAHWAFA
+210 GSFRDVTSTHWAFD

-239 SNGTFRPD
+239 SDGTFRPD
-247 TAVTRAQ
+247 TPVTRAQ

-282 QDALSWAVEKGYVN
+282 QDALSWAVENGYVN
-296 GLSGTRFGPDAPIT
+296 GLSDTRFGPDAPIT

-344 TIAAWAKD
+344 TIASWAKD

-360 ELVSGVGGQPHRA
+360 ELVSGVGGSRIAPEANASRA
-373 GGQRVPRTDRGDPAA
+373 QIAA
-388 VCGSIYDNG
+388 I
-397 GSGMKR
+397 
-403 RMLALLLAVLTL
+403 LLRYADKFM
-415 TMLTAAAFAED
+415 TMEEAA
-426 TEVLG
+426 
-431 VYNVTGPLTVKNG
+431 
-444 TKDGGF
+444 
-450 YAGADTFELNC
+450 
-461 TGLTGEYS
+461 
-469 LVLLLAG
+469 
-476 DSAVPTEGNIQY
+476 
-488 IDQTSVKAG
+488 
-497 KVTFTLKP
+497 
-505 KALTEGTYN
+505 
-514 VYISTTDKALDKVA
+514 
-528 SFKYGEKPEYTLGD
+528 
-542 VNGDGK
+542 
-548 VSAYDASM
+548 
-556 ILQHTVGLIDLA
+556 
-568 GVAAADVNKDGKISA
+568 
-583 YDASM
+583 
-588 ILQYTV
+588 
-594 GLITLD
+594 

>member
-58 LAAVQLSLGYD
+58 LAAVQISLGYD

-92 PYATRDGV
+92 PHATRDGV

-146 ALSLSYSLPA
+146 ALPLSYSLPA

-173 AEKPGADDK
+173 AEKPGT
-182 KSDNDKKSED
+182 DNKKSED
-192 DKKSEEEQPA
+192 DKKSEDEDKPEDEEKPA
-202 DAAQEEVR
+202 DGAQEEVKS
-210 TGSFRDVTSAHWAFA
+210 GSFRDVTRGHWAFA
-225 SVERAAEMGLVTGY
+225 SVERAAELGLVTGY
-239 SNGTFRPD
+239 SDGTFRPD
-247 TAVTRAQ
+247 TPVTRAQ
-254 FVLMLWRMCGKPA
+254 FVLMLWRMCSKPA

-296 GLSGTRFGPDAPIT
+296 GLSDTRFGPDAPIT

-360 ELVSGVGGQPHRA
+360 ELVSGVGGSRIAPEANASRA
-373 GGQRVPRTDRGDPAA
+373 QIAA
-388 VCGSIYDNG
+388 I
-397 GSGMKR
+397 
-403 RMLALLLAVLTL
+403 LLRYADQFM
-415 TMLTAAAFAED
+415 TMEEAA
-426 TEVLG
+426 
-431 VYNVTGPLTVKNG
+431 
-444 TKDGGF
+444 
-450 YAGADTFELNC
+450 
-461 TGLTGEYS
+461 
-469 LVLLLAG
+469 
-476 DSAVPTEGNIQY
+476 
-488 IDQTSVKAG
+488 
-497 KVTFTLKP
+497 
-505 KALTEGTYN
+505 
-514 VYISTTDKALDKVA
+514 
-528 SFKYGEKPEYTLGD
+528 
-542 VNGDGK
+542 
-548 VSAYDASM
+548 
-556 ILQHTVGLIDLA
+556 
-568 GVAAADVNKDGKISA
+568 
-583 YDASM
+583 
-588 ILQYTV
+588 
-594 GLITLD
+594 

>member
-92 PYATRDGV
+92 PYATRGGV

-114 DGSLAVFTFRVK
+114 DGSLAMFTFRVK

-173 AEKPGADDK
+173 AEKPGTDNK

-225 SVERAAEMGLVTGY
+225 SVERAAELGLVTGY
-239 SNGTFRPD
+239 SDGTFRPD
-247 TAVTRAQ
+247 TPVTRAQ

-296 GLSGTRFGPDAPIT
+296 GLSDTRFGPDAPIT

-344 TIAAWAKD
+344 TIASWAKD

-360 ELVSGVGGQPHRA
+360 ELVSGVGGSRIAPEANASRA
-373 GGQRVPRTDRGDPAA
+373 QIAA
-388 VCGSIYDNG
+388 I
-397 GSGMKR
+397 
-403 RMLALLLAVLTL
+403 LLRYADQFM
-415 TMLTAAAFAED
+415 TMEEAA
-426 TEVLG
+426 
-431 VYNVTGPLTVKNG
+431 
-444 TKDGGF
+444 
-450 YAGADTFELNC
+450 
-461 TGLTGEYS
+461 
-469 LVLLLAG
+469 
-476 DSAVPTEGNIQY
+476 
-488 IDQTSVKAG
+488 
-497 KVTFTLKP
+497 
-505 KALTEGTYN
+505 
-514 VYISTTDKALDKVA
+514 
-528 SFKYGEKPEYTLGD
+528 
-542 VNGDGK
+542 
-548 VSAYDASM
+548 
-556 ILQHTVGLIDLA
+556 
-568 GVAAADVNKDGKISA
+568 
-583 YDASM
+583 
-588 ILQYTV
+588 
-594 GLITLD
+594 

>member
-75 TGIENG
+75 SGIENG
-81 ALVAGMLAASN
+81 ALIAGMLAASN
-92 PYATRDGV
+92 PYATRGGV

-173 AEKPGADDK
+173 AEKPGT
-182 KSDNDKKSED
+182 DNKKSED
-192 DKKSEEEQPA
+192 DKKSEDEDKPEDEEKPA
-202 DAAQEEVR
+202 DGAQEEVKS
-210 TGSFRDVTSAHWAFA
+210 GSFRDVTSAHWAFA
-225 SVERAAEMGLVTGY
+225 SVERAAELGLVTGY
-239 SNGTFRPD
+239 SDGTFRPD
-247 TAVTRAQ
+247 TPVTRAQ

-282 QDALSWAVEKGYVN
+282 QDALSWAVENGYVN
-296 GLSGTRFGPDAPIT
+296 GLSDTRFGPDAPIT
-310 RQQAMAILFRLNGGQ
+310 RQQATAILFRLNGGQ

-344 TIAAWAKD
+344 TIASWAKD

-360 ELVSGVGGQPHRA
+360 ELVSGVGGSRIAPEANASRA
-373 GGQRVPRTDRGDPAA
+373 QIAA
-388 VCGSIYDNG
+388 I
-397 GSGMKR
+397 
-403 RMLALLLAVLTL
+403 LLRYADQFM
-415 TMLTAAAFAED
+415 TMEEAA
-426 TEVLG
+426 
-431 VYNVTGPLTVKNG
+431 
-444 TKDGGF
+444 
-450 YAGADTFELNC
+450 
-461 TGLTGEYS
+461 
-469 LVLLLAG
+469 
-476 DSAVPTEGNIQY
+476 
-488 IDQTSVKAG
+488 
-497 KVTFTLKP
+497 
-505 KALTEGTYN
+505 
-514 VYISTTDKALDKVA
+514 
-528 SFKYGEKPEYTLGD
+528 
-542 VNGDGK
+542 
-548 VSAYDASM
+548 
-556 ILQHTVGLIDLA
+556 
-568 GVAAADVNKDGKISA
+568 
-583 YDASM
+583 
-588 ILQYTV
+588 
-594 GLITLD
+594 

>member
-1 MKRNRILAI
+1 MRRMKRNRILAI

-92 PYATRDGV
+92 PHATRDGV

-173 AEKPGADDK
+173 AEKPGT
-182 KSDNDKKSED
+182 DNKKSED
-192 DKKSEEEQPA
+192 DKKSEDEDKPEDEEKPA
-202 DAAQEEVR
+202 DGAQEEVKS
-210 TGSFRDVTSAHWAFA
+210 GSFRDVTSTHWAFD
-225 SVERAAEMGLVTGY
+225 SVERAAELGLVTGY
-239 SNGTFRPD
+239 SDGTFRPD
-247 TAVTRAQ
+247 TPVTRAQ

-296 GLSGTRFGPDAPIT
+296 GLSDTRFGPDAPIT

-325 SGTELT
+325 RGTELT

-344 TIAAWAKD
+344 TIASWAKD

-360 ELVSGVGGQPHRA
+360 ELVSGVGGSRIAPEANASRA
-373 GGQRVPRTDRGDPAA
+373 QIAA
-388 VCGSIYDNG
+388 I
-397 GSGMKR
+397 
-403 RMLALLLAVLTL
+403 LLRYADQFM
-415 TMLTAAAFAED
+415 TMEEAA
-426 TEVLG
+426 
-431 VYNVTGPLTVKNG
+431 
-444 TKDGGF
+444 
-450 YAGADTFELNC
+450 
-461 TGLTGEYS
+461 
-469 LVLLLAG
+469 
-476 DSAVPTEGNIQY
+476 
-488 IDQTSVKAG
+488 
-497 KVTFTLKP
+497 
-505 KALTEGTYN
+505 
-514 VYISTTDKALDKVA
+514 
-528 SFKYGEKPEYTLGD
+528 
-542 VNGDGK
+542 
-548 VSAYDASM
+548 
-556 ILQHTVGLIDLA
+556 
-568 GVAAADVNKDGKISA
+568 
-583 YDASM
+583 
-588 ILQYTV
+588 
-594 GLITLD
+594 

>member
-137 ALLSDIDGK
+137 ALLSDTDGK
-146 ALSLSYSLPA
+146 ALPLSYSLPA

-173 AEKPGADDK
+173 AEKPGT
-182 KSDNDKKSED
+182 DNKKSED
-192 DKKSEEEQPA
+192 DKKSEDEDKPEDEEKPA
-202 DAAQEEVR
+202 DGAQEEVKS
-210 TGSFRDVTSAHWAFA
+210 GSFRDVTSAHWAFD
-225 SVERAAEMGLVTGY
+225 SVERAAELGLVTGY
-239 SNGTFRPD
+239 SDGTFRPD
-247 TAVTRAQ
+247 TPVTRAQ
-254 FVLMLWRMCGKPA
+254 FILMLWRMCGKPA

-296 GLSGTRFGPDAPIT
+296 GLSDTRFGPDAPIT

-344 TIAAWAKD
+344 TIASWAKD

-360 ELVSGVGGQPHRA
+360 ELVSGVGGSRIAPEANASRA
-373 GGQRVPRTDRGDPAA
+373 QIAA
-388 VCGSIYDNG
+388 I
-397 GSGMKR
+397 
-403 RMLALLLAVLTL
+403 LLRYADKFM
-415 TMLTAAAFAED
+415 TMEEAA
-426 TEVLG
+426 
-431 VYNVTGPLTVKNG
+431 
-444 TKDGGF
+444 
-450 YAGADTFELNC
+450 
-461 TGLTGEYS
+461 
-469 LVLLLAG
+469 
-476 DSAVPTEGNIQY
+476 
-488 IDQTSVKAG
+488 
-497 KVTFTLKP
+497 
-505 KALTEGTYN
+505 
-514 VYISTTDKALDKVA
+514 
-528 SFKYGEKPEYTLGD
+528 
-542 VNGDGK
+542 
-548 VSAYDASM
+548 
-556 ILQHTVGLIDLA
+556 
-568 GVAAADVNKDGKISA
+568 
-583 YDASM
+583 
-588 ILQYTV
+588 
-594 GLITLD
+594 

>member
-45 TFTVTAEL
+45 TFTVVVEL

-58 LAAVQLSLGYD
+58 LGAVQIKLGYD

-137 ALLSDIDGK
+137 ALLSDTDGK
-146 ALSLSYSLPA
+146 ALPLSYSLPA

-173 AEKPGADDK
+173 AEKPGT
-182 KSDNDKKSED
+182 DNKKSED
-192 DKKSEEEQPA
+192 DKKSEDEDKPEDEEKPA
-202 DAAQEEVR
+202 DGAQEEVKS
-210 TGSFRDVTSAHWAFA
+210 GSFRDVTRGHWAFA
-225 SVERAAEMGLVTGY
+225 SVERAAELGLVTGY
-239 SNGTFRPD
+239 SDGTFRPD
-247 TAVTRAQ
+247 TPVTRAQ

-296 GLSGTRFGPDAPIT
+296 GLPDTRFGPDAPIT

-360 ELVSGVGGQPHRA
+360 ELVSGVGGSRIAPEANASRA
-373 GGQRVPRTDRGDPAA
+373 QIAA
-388 VCGSIYDNG
+388 I
-397 GSGMKR
+397 
-403 RMLALLLAVLTL
+403 LLRYADQFM
-415 TMLTAAAFAED
+415 TMEEAA
-426 TEVLG
+426 
-431 VYNVTGPLTVKNG
+431 
-444 TKDGGF
+444 
-450 YAGADTFELNC
+450 
-461 TGLTGEYS
+461 
-469 LVLLLAG
+469 
-476 DSAVPTEGNIQY
+476 
-488 IDQTSVKAG
+488 
-497 KVTFTLKP
+497 
-505 KALTEGTYN
+505 
-514 VYISTTDKALDKVA
+514 
-528 SFKYGEKPEYTLGD
+528 
-542 VNGDGK
+542 
-548 VSAYDASM
+548 
-556 ILQHTVGLIDLA
+556 
-568 GVAAADVNKDGKISA
+568 
-583 YDASM
+583 
-588 ILQYTV
+588 
-594 GLITLD
+594 

>member
-92 PYATRDGV
+92 PYATRGGI

-114 DGSLAVFTFRVK
+114 DGSLAMFTFRVK

-173 AEKPGADDK
+173 AEKPGT
-182 KSDNDKKSED
+182 DNKKSED
-192 DKKSEEEQPA
+192 DKKSEDEDKPEDEEKPA
-202 DAAQEEVR
+202 DGAQEEVKS
-210 TGSFRDVTSAHWAFA
+210 GSFRDVTSTHWAFA
-225 SVERAAEMGLVTGY
+225 SVERAAELGLVTGY
-239 SNGTFRPD
+239 SDGTFRPD
-247 TAVTRAQ
+247 TPVTRAQ

-296 GLSGTRFGPDAPIT
+296 GLSDTRFGPDAPIT

-360 ELVSGVGGQPHRA
+360 ELVSGVGGSRIAPEANASRA
-373 GGQRVPRTDRGDPAA
+373 QIAA
-388 VCGSIYDNG
+388 I
-397 GSGMKR
+397 
-403 RMLALLLAVLTL
+403 LLRYADQFM
-415 TMLTAAAFAED
+415 TMEEAA
-426 TEVLG
+426 
-431 VYNVTGPLTVKNG
+431 
-444 TKDGGF
+444 
-450 YAGADTFELNC
+450 
-461 TGLTGEYS
+461 
-469 LVLLLAG
+469 
-476 DSAVPTEGNIQY
+476 
-488 IDQTSVKAG
+488 
-497 KVTFTLKP
+497 
-505 KALTEGTYN
+505 
-514 VYISTTDKALDKVA
+514 
-528 SFKYGEKPEYTLGD
+528 
-542 VNGDGK
+542 
-548 VSAYDASM
+548 
-556 ILQHTVGLIDLA
+556 
-568 GVAAADVNKDGKISA
+568 
-583 YDASM
+583 
-588 ILQYTV
+588 
-594 GLITLD
+594 

>member
-92 PYATRDGV
+92 PHATRGGV

-146 ALSLSYSLPA
+146 ALPLSYSLPA
-156 LIAQGS
+156 LITQGS

-173 AEKPGADDK
+173 AETPGT
-182 KSDNDKKSED
+182 DNKKSED
-192 DKKSEEEQPA
+192 DKKSEDEDKPEDEEKPA
-202 DAAQEEVR
+202 DGAQEEVKS
-210 TGSFRDVTSAHWAFA
+210 GSFRDVTSTHWAFD
-225 SVERAAEMGLVTGY
+225 SVERAAELGLVTGY
-239 SNGTFRPD
+239 SDGTFRPD
-247 TAVTRAQ
+247 TPVTRAQ

-296 GLSGTRFGPDAPIT
+296 GLSDTRFGPDAPIT

-325 SGTELT
+325 IGTELT

-360 ELVSGVGGQPHRA
+360 ELVSGVGGSRIAPEANASRA
-373 GGQRVPRTDRGDPAA
+373 QIAA
-388 VCGSIYDNG
+388 I
-397 GSGMKR
+397 
-403 RMLALLLAVLTL
+403 LLRYADQFM
-415 TMLTAAAFAED
+415 TMEEAA
-426 TEVLG
+426 
-431 VYNVTGPLTVKNG
+431 
-444 TKDGGF
+444 
-450 YAGADTFELNC
+450 
-461 TGLTGEYS
+461 
-469 LVLLLAG
+469 
-476 DSAVPTEGNIQY
+476 
-488 IDQTSVKAG
+488 
-497 KVTFTLKP
+497 
-505 KALTEGTYN
+505 
-514 VYISTTDKALDKVA
+514 
-528 SFKYGEKPEYTLGD
+528 
-542 VNGDGK
+542 
-548 VSAYDASM
+548 
-556 ILQHTVGLIDLA
+556 
-568 GVAAADVNKDGKISA
+568 
-583 YDASM
+583 
-588 ILQYTV
+588 
-594 GLITLD
+594 

>member
-92 PYATRDGV
+92 PYATRGGI

-114 DGSLAVFTFRVK
+114 DGSLAMFTFRVK

-173 AEKPGADDK
+173 AEKPGT
-182 KSDNDKKSED
+182 DNKKSED
-192 DKKSEEEQPA
+192 DKKSEDEDKPEDEEKPA
-202 DAAQEEVR
+202 DGAQEEVKS
-210 TGSFRDVTSAHWAFA
+210 GSFRDVTSAHWAFA
-225 SVERAAEMGLVTGY
+225 SVERAAELGLVTGY
-239 SNGTFRPD
+239 SDGTFRPD
-247 TAVTRAQ
+247 TPVTRAQ

-296 GLSGTRFGPDAPIT
+296 GLSDTRFGPDAPIT

-360 ELVSGVGGQPHRA
+360 ELVSGVGGSRIAPEANASRA
-373 GGQRVPRTDRGDPAA
+373 QIAA
-388 VCGSIYDNG
+388 I
-397 GSGMKR
+397 
-403 RMLALLLAVLTL
+403 LLRYADQFM
-415 TMLTAAAFAED
+415 TMEEAA
-426 TEVLG
+426 
-431 VYNVTGPLTVKNG
+431 
-444 TKDGGF
+444 
-450 YAGADTFELNC
+450 
-461 TGLTGEYS
+461 
-469 LVLLLAG
+469 
-476 DSAVPTEGNIQY
+476 
-488 IDQTSVKAG
+488 
-497 KVTFTLKP
+497 
-505 KALTEGTYN
+505 
-514 VYISTTDKALDKVA
+514 
-528 SFKYGEKPEYTLGD
+528 
-542 VNGDGK
+542 
-548 VSAYDASM
+548 
-556 ILQHTVGLIDLA
+556 
-568 GVAAADVNKDGKISA
+568 
-583 YDASM
+583 
-588 ILQYTV
+588 
-594 GLITLD
+594 

>member
-25 CAAGTTLKLTA
+25 CAAGATLKLTA

-137 ALLSDIDGK
+137 ALLSDTDGK
-146 ALSLSYSLPA
+146 ALPLSYSLPA

-173 AEKPGADDK
+173 AEKPGT
-182 KSDNDKKSED
+182 DNKKSED
-192 DKKSEEEQPA
+192 DKKSEDEDKPEDEEKPA
-202 DAAQEEVR
+202 DGAQEEVKS
-210 TGSFRDVTSAHWAFA
+210 GSFRDVTSAHWAFA
-225 SVERAAEMGLVTGY
+225 SVERAAELGLVTGY
-239 SNGTFRPD
+239 SDGTFRPD
-247 TAVTRAQ
+247 TPVTRAQ

-282 QDALSWAVEKGYVN
+282 QDALSWAVENGYVN
-296 GLSGTRFGPDAPIT
+296 GLSDTRFGPDAPIT

-360 ELVSGVGGQPHRA
+360 ELVSGVGGSRIAPEANASRA
-373 GGQRVPRTDRGDPAA
+373 QIAA
-388 VCGSIYDNG
+388 I
-397 GSGMKR
+397 
-403 RMLALLLAVLTL
+403 LLRYADQFM
-415 TMLTAAAFAED
+415 TMEEAA
-426 TEVLG
+426 
-431 VYNVTGPLTVKNG
+431 
-444 TKDGGF
+444 
-450 YAGADTFELNC
+450 
-461 TGLTGEYS
+461 
-469 LVLLLAG
+469 
-476 DSAVPTEGNIQY
+476 
-488 IDQTSVKAG
+488 
-497 KVTFTLKP
+497 
-505 KALTEGTYN
+505 
-514 VYISTTDKALDKVA
+514 
-528 SFKYGEKPEYTLGD
+528 
-542 VNGDGK
+542 
-548 VSAYDASM
+548 
-556 ILQHTVGLIDLA
+556 
-568 GVAAADVNKDGKISA
+568 
-583 YDASM
+583 
-588 ILQYTV
+588 
-594 GLITLD
+594 

>member
-25 CAAGTTLKLTA
+25 CAAGATLKLTA

-92 PYATRDGV
+92 PHATRDGV

-137 ALLSDIDGK
+137 ALLSDTDGK
-146 ALSLSYSLPA
+146 ALPLSYSLPA

-173 AEKPGADDK
+173 AEKPGT
-182 KSDNDKKSED
+182 DNKKSED
-192 DKKSEEEQPA
+192 DKKSEDEDKPEDEEKPA
-202 DAAQEEVR
+202 DGAQEEVKS
-210 TGSFRDVTSAHWAFA
+210 GSFRDVTSAHWAFA
-225 SVERAAEMGLVTGY
+225 SVERAAELGLVTGY
-239 SNGTFRPD
+239 SDGTFRPD
-247 TAVTRAQ
+247 APVTRAQ

-296 GLSGTRFGPDAPIT
+296 GLSDTRFGPDAPIT

-344 TIAAWAKD
+344 TIASWAKD

-360 ELVSGVGGQPHRA
+360 ELVSGVGGSRIAPEANASRA
-373 GGQRVPRTDRGDPAA
+373 QIAA
-388 VCGSIYDNG
+388 I
-397 GSGMKR
+397 
-403 RMLALLLAVLTL
+403 LLRYADKFM
-415 TMLTAAAFAED
+415 TMEEAA
-426 TEVLG
+426 
-431 VYNVTGPLTVKNG
+431 
-444 TKDGGF
+444 
-450 YAGADTFELNC
+450 
-461 TGLTGEYS
+461 
-469 LVLLLAG
+469 
-476 DSAVPTEGNIQY
+476 
-488 IDQTSVKAG
+488 
-497 KVTFTLKP
+497 
-505 KALTEGTYN
+505 
-514 VYISTTDKALDKVA
+514 
-528 SFKYGEKPEYTLGD
+528 
-542 VNGDGK
+542 
-548 VSAYDASM
+548 
-556 ILQHTVGLIDLA
+556 
-568 GVAAADVNKDGKISA
+568 
-583 YDASM
+583 
-588 ILQYTV
+588 
-594 GLITLD
+594 

>member
-173 AEKPGADDK
+173 AEKPGT
-182 KSDNDKKSED
+182 DNKKSED
-192 DKKSEEEQPA
+192 DKKSEDEDKPEDEEKPA
-202 DAAQEEVR
+202 DGAQEEVKS
-210 TGSFRDVTSAHWAFA
+210 GSFRDVTSTHWAFD
-225 SVERAAEMGLVTGY
+225 SVERAAELGLVTGY
-239 SNGTFRPD
+239 SDGTFRPD
-247 TAVTRAQ
+247 AAVTRAQ

-296 GLSGTRFGPDAPIT
+296 GLSDTRFGPDAPIT

-360 ELVSGVGGQPHRA
+360 ELVSGVGGSRIAPEANASRA
-373 GGQRVPRTDRGDPAA
+373 QIAA
-388 VCGSIYDNG
+388 I
-397 GSGMKR
+397 
-403 RMLALLLAVLTL
+403 LLRYADQFM
-415 TMLTAAAFAED
+415 TMEEAA
-426 TEVLG
+426 
-431 VYNVTGPLTVKNG
+431 
-444 TKDGGF
+444 
-450 YAGADTFELNC
+450 
-461 TGLTGEYS
+461 
-469 LVLLLAG
+469 
-476 DSAVPTEGNIQY
+476 
-488 IDQTSVKAG
+488 
-497 KVTFTLKP
+497 
-505 KALTEGTYN
+505 
-514 VYISTTDKALDKVA
+514 
-528 SFKYGEKPEYTLGD
+528 
-542 VNGDGK
+542 
-548 VSAYDASM
+548 
-556 ILQHTVGLIDLA
+556 
-568 GVAAADVNKDGKISA
+568 
-583 YDASM
+583 
-588 ILQYTV
+588 
-594 GLITLD
+594 

>member
-25 CAAGTTLKLTA
+25 CAAGATLKLTA

-92 PYATRDGV
+92 PYATRGGV

-137 ALLSDIDGK
+137 ALLSDTDGK

-173 AEKPGADDK
+173 AEKPGT
-182 KSDNDKKSED
+182 DNKKSED
-192 DKKSEEEQPA
+192 DKKSEDEDKPEDEEKPA
-202 DAAQEEVR
+202 DGAQEEVKA
-210 TGSFRDVTSAHWAFA
+210 GSFRDVTSTHWAFA
-225 SVERAAEMGLVTGY
+225 SVERAAELGLVTGY
-239 SNGTFRPD
+239 SDGTFRPD
-247 TAVTRAQ
+247 TPVTRAQ

-282 QDALSWAVEKGYVN
+282 QDALSWAVENGYVN
-296 GLSGTRFGPDAPIT
+296 GLSDTRFGPDAPIT

-344 TIAAWAKD
+344 TIASWAKD

-360 ELVSGVGGQPHRA
+360 ELVSGVGGSRIAPEANASRA
-373 GGQRVPRTDRGDPAA
+373 QIAA
-388 VCGSIYDNG
+388 I
-397 GSGMKR
+397 
-403 RMLALLLAVLTL
+403 LLRYADQFM
-415 TMLTAAAFAED
+415 TMEEAA
-426 TEVLG
+426 
-431 VYNVTGPLTVKNG
+431 
-444 TKDGGF
+444 
-450 YAGADTFELNC
+450 
-461 TGLTGEYS
+461 
-469 LVLLLAG
+469 
-476 DSAVPTEGNIQY
+476 
-488 IDQTSVKAG
+488 
-497 KVTFTLKP
+497 
-505 KALTEGTYN
+505 
-514 VYISTTDKALDKVA
+514 
-528 SFKYGEKPEYTLGD
+528 
-542 VNGDGK
+542 
-548 VSAYDASM
+548 
-556 ILQHTVGLIDLA
+556 
-568 GVAAADVNKDGKISA
+568 
-583 YDASM
+583 
-588 ILQYTV
+588 
-594 GLITLD
+594 

>member
-137 ALLSDIDGK
+137 ALLSDTDGK
-146 ALSLSYSLPA
+146 ALPLSYSLPA

-173 AEKPGADDK
+173 AEKPGT
-182 KSDNDKKSED
+182 DNKKSED
-192 DKKSEEEQPA
+192 DKKSEDEDKPEDEEKPA
-202 DAAQEEVR
+202 DGAQEEVKS
-210 TGSFRDVTSAHWAFA
+210 GSFRDVTSTHWAFA
-225 SVERAAEMGLVTGY
+225 SVERAAELGLVNGY
-239 SNGTFRPD
+239 SDGTFRPD
-247 TAVTRAQ
+247 TPVTRAQ

-296 GLSGTRFGPDAPIT
+296 GLSDTRFGPDAPIT

-360 ELVSGVGGQPHRA
+360 ELVSGVGGSRIAPEANASRA
-373 GGQRVPRTDRGDPAA
+373 QIAA
-388 VCGSIYDNG
+388 I
-397 GSGMKR
+397 
-403 RMLALLLAVLTL
+403 LLRYADQFM
-415 TMLTAAAFAED
+415 TMEEAA
-426 TEVLG
+426 
-431 VYNVTGPLTVKNG
+431 
-444 TKDGGF
+444 
-450 YAGADTFELNC
+450 
-461 TGLTGEYS
+461 
-469 LVLLLAG
+469 
-476 DSAVPTEGNIQY
+476 
-488 IDQTSVKAG
+488 
-497 KVTFTLKP
+497 
-505 KALTEGTYN
+505 
-514 VYISTTDKALDKVA
+514 
-528 SFKYGEKPEYTLGD
+528 
-542 VNGDGK
+542 
-548 VSAYDASM
+548 
-556 ILQHTVGLIDLA
+556 
-568 GVAAADVNKDGKISA
+568 
-583 YDASM
+583 
-588 ILQYTV
+588 
-594 GLITLD
+594 